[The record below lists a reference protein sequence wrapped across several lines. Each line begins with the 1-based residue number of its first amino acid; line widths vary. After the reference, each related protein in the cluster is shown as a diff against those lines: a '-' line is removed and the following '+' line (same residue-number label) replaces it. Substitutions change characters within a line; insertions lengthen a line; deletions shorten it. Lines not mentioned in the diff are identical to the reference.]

1 MYNRDKTHTCII
13 GWSLGNESG
22 YGYIHDKL
30 SQWVR
35 DTDRSRVLF
44 YEPASYGPRPTNN
57 NDGDSNNLF
66 GVLFSKYLHHLWG
79 NNLPKNSMA
88 TDILCPMYARVSD
101 CIKLINKFPDNPLI
115 LCEYAHMM
123 GNSGGSLSDYWE
135 AFRYYPRL
143 QGGFIWDWVDQGI
156 SVRISNGSH
165 RHIWAYGGDFGEIEH
180 DANFCL
186 NGLNWPD
193 RGLGSEFDSIYDQFH
208 KQFYSDENVDR
219 DLIYDDDDDDNKSVP
234 KMMISS
240 HLHGLQAQEN
250 QAFKSNVYI
259 FYILHYPYNI
269 LYILYI
275 FF

>member
-1 MYNRDKTHTCII
+1 M
-13 GWSLGNESG
+13 
-22 YGYIHDKL
+22 

-44 YEPASYGPRPTNN
+44 YEPASYGPRPTKNN
-57 NDGDSNNLF
+57 TSSSTSFSFDDDDYNIF
-66 GVLFSKYLHHLWG
+66 GAVFSKYLHYLSG
-79 NNLPKNSMA
+79 NSMPKNSTA

-123 GNSGGSLSDYWE
+123 GNSGGSLSDYWD

-156 SVRISNGSH
+156 SVQKSNGT
-165 RHIWAYGGDFGEIEH
+165 RHIWAYGGDYGEIEH

-193 RGLGSEFDSIYDQFH
+193 RGLGSQFDSIYEEFR
-208 KQFYSDENVDR
+208 KQFYSNENVDT
-219 DLIYDDDDDDNKSVP
+219 DLVYGGDDGDERSLS
-234 KMMISS
+234 KMTISS
-240 HLHGLQAQEN
+240 HLYGLQAQET
-250 QAFKSNVYI
+250 QTFKSNVFIIIII
-259 FYILHYPYNI
+259 FFFLLHS
-269 LYILYI
+269 LYILFTY
-275 FF
+275 F